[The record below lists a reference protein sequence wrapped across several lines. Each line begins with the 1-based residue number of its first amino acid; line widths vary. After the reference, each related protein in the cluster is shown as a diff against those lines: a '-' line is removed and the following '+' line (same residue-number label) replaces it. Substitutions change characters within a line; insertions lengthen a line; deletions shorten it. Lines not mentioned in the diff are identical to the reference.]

1 MGDVSIIA
9 RRLSDKYVQYGWSGN
24 GGYYRSVGARLLEWY
39 QDPSDI
45 EYLFSL
51 GQTAMIGQIGSEH
64 GGFHRFETHGLTGE
78 AFWVGTTE
86 REIFSRIAFVDYGYF
101 YDSDYK
107 WYYIHPGPFRI
118 KIPLELIS
126 NNLDCEGYEFNYLQ
140 QIQVEI
146 VKSMFRSYRAFD
158 VDFNDFLECNEYD
171 ADTIVETITREG
183 THALYHLY
191 EQYRKIYEY
200 FDDWIVIKSD
210 NTYTDIEKIIL
221 RKKENKH
228 METIQW
234 NQE

>member
-86 REIFSRIAFVDYGYF
+86 RELLWIMDIFMIQ
-101 YDSDYK
+101 
-107 WYYIHPGPFRI
+107 I
-118 KIPLELIS
+118 IS
-126 NNLDCEGYEFNYLQ
+126 G
-140 QIQVEI
+140 
-146 VKSMFRSYRAFD
+146 
-158 VDFNDFLECNEYD
+158 
-171 ADTIVETITREG
+171 
-183 THALYHLY
+183 
-191 EQYRKIYEY
+191 
-200 FDDWIVIKSD
+200 
-210 NTYTDIEKIIL
+210 IIFIL
-221 RKKENKH
+221 VHFGLKFP
-228 METIQW
+228 W
-234 NQE
+234 N

>member
-1 MGDVSIIA
+1 M
-9 RRLSDKYVQYGWSGN
+9 
-24 GGYYRSVGARLLEWY
+24 
-39 QDPSDI
+39 
-45 EYLFSL
+45 
-51 GQTAMIGQIGSEH
+51 
-64 GGFHRFETHGLTGE
+64 
-78 AFWVGTTE
+78 
-86 REIFSRIAFVDYGYF
+86 DYGYF
-101 YDSDYK
+101 YDSDHK

-210 NTYTDIEKIIL
+210 NTYTDIEKL
-221 RKKENKH
+221 Y
-228 METIQW
+228 
-234 NQE
+234 